1 VAENETAK
9 RKILNVKFQSFLI
22 SESPKPNEFASIES
36 LVS

>member
-9 RKILNVKFQSFLI
+9 RKILNVKLQIFLI
-22 SESPKPNEFASIES
+22 SESPKPNEFARIES